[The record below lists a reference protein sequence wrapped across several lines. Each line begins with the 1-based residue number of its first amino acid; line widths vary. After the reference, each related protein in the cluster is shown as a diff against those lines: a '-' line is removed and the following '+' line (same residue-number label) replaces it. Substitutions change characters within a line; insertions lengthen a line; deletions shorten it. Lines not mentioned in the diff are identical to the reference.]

1 MHQNKSNVLCHR
13 SYSTCCRIQ
22 NECLHLKRRM
32 EYNFFLLSR
41 CMECARITLAKGL
54 FAVLSLLI
62 PISRYYYFPWY
73 RYIFRI
79 FNELCFK
86 IPRVNLARC
95 FLLDWSRN
103 LTYKRLHTKSSLLL
117 RVHSGFF
124 LEGKGEIKTEKISA
138 NDLSCTL
145 LGGGLFTWYLS
156 SYYSL
161 HIFNPQIHQY
171 IRIFHNFKYLPPLN
185 FYSLWTFVKST
196 KNSYTFNEPVTTILW
211 RHLLIE

>member
-1 MHQNKSNVLCHR
+1 MHGMCSNKDEGIVCSSSPFN
-13 SYSTCCRIQ
+13 T
-22 NECLHLKRRM
+22 
-32 EYNFFLLSR
+32 
-41 CMECARITLAKGL
+41 
-54 FAVLSLLI
+54 
-62 PISRYYYFPWY
+62 YFKIIY
-73 RYIFRI
+73 GYIFRI

-103 LTYKRLHTKSSLLL
+103 LTYKRLQTKSSLLL

-124 LEGKGEIKTEKISA
+124 LEGKGEIRTEKISA
-138 NDLSCTL
+138 NDLSCIL

-171 IRIFHNFKYLPPLN
+171 TRIFHN